1 MDGCLFCKI
10 ISKQIPSSAVYEDS
24 EIYAFNDIT
33 PQAPVHI
40 LFVPKIHIK
49 STEEIDASNSDIAGK
64 LVAAASMVAKEMK
77 LDGYRLVMNCNEIAG
92 QSVFHLHCH
101 LLAGRPM
108 SWPPG

>member
-1 MDGCLFCKI
+1 MIKMDDCLFCKI
-10 ISKQIPSSAVYEDS
+10 ISKQIPSSGVYEDS

-64 LVAAASMVAKEMK
+64 LVAAAS
-77 LDGYRLVMNCNEIAG
+77 
-92 QSVFHLHCH
+92 
-101 LLAGRPM
+101 
-108 SWPPG
+108 

>member
-1 MDGCLFCKI
+1 MDDCLFCKI
-10 ISKQIPSSAVYEDS
+10 VRKQIPSSTVYEDS

-49 STEEIDASNSDIAGK
+49 STEEIDTSNSEIAGK
-64 LVAAASMVAKEMK
+64 LVAAASKVAKEMK